1 MKKLNYLAASCVITF
16 LLSLAA
22 AASTGDM
29 PGPGAKPAQ
38 TTPKPPICE
47 PTKPLAGEKTGGTG
61 CPKATTDWA
70 TEAMI
75 IAIRLLVR
83 VY

>member
-1 MKKLNYLAASCVITF
+1 MTF
-16 LLSLAA
+16 LLSLSA

-29 PGPGAKPAQ
+29 PGPGAKPAE
-38 TTPKPPICE
+38 TSKPTICE
-47 PTKPLAGEKTGGTG
+47 PMKPLAGEKTGATG
-61 CPKATTDWA
+61 CPKATTDWG

-75 IAIRLLVR
+75 IAIRLLLG